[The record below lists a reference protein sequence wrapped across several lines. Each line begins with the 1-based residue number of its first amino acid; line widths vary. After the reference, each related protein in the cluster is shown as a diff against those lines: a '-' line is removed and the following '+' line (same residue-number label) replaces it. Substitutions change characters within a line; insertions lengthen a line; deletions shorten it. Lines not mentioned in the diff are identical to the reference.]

1 MKHFFQSV
9 TTVCSP
15 PQSLVPPPLLY
26 RQEPII
32 EPLDNSRTVHFFVT
46 HKGPSKFITA
56 DCLKTD
62 SWASS
67 SSLLYS
73 ISDSVIWMEAESFL
87 TSHVQLE
94 GTLHTFLLEPH

>member
-9 TTVCSP
+9 TTVRR
-15 PQSLVPPPLLY
+15 PPPSLIPSPLFY
-26 RQEPII
+26 QQEPII
-32 EPLDNSRTVHFFVT
+32 EPLDNSRTVHFFVNNN
-46 HKGPSKFITA
+46 GPSKFITG
-56 DCLKTD
+56 DCLKID

-94 GTLHTFLLEPH
+94 RTLHTFLLEPH

>member
-9 TTVCSP
+9 TTVRSP
-15 PQSLVPPPLLY
+15 PSPLPPPLFY
-26 RQEPII
+26 QQGPII
-32 EPLDNSRTVHFFVT
+32 EPLDNSGTVHFFVNNN
-46 HKGPSKFITA
+46 GPSKFITG
-56 DCLKTD
+56 DCLKID

-87 TSHVQLE
+87 SSHVQLE
-94 GTLHTFLLEPH
+94 RTLHTFLLEPH